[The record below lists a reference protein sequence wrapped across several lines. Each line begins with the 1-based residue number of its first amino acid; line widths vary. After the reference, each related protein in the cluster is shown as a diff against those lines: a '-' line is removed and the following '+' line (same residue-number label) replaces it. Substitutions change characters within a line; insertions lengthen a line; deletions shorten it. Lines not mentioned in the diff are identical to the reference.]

1 MLSNNLVND
10 AAQLVTLL
18 SKIETQ
24 VANIEKGDV
33 NTEIAQLMSAP
44 FSSKEETIKLRTE
57 AFKELYIM
65 LYESFKLVC
74 DIVSQ
79 TADSKMLSIALGAC
93 SRLNDML
100 DTCTLNIQKTPMLNE
115 LGVLYLKAC
124 DSIDKGMVFSNS
136 SELKKLCYNLFWVR

>member
-1 MLSNNLVND
+1 MLSSNLVND

-33 NTEIAQLMSAP
+33 NTEIAHLMSFP
-44 FSSKEETIKLRTE
+44 FSNKKETIKLRTE

-79 TADSKMLSIALGAC
+79 TADSEMLSIAFGAC
-93 SRLNDML
+93 SRLNNLL
-100 DTCTLNIQKTPMLNE
+100 DACSLNIQKAPMLNE
-115 LGVLYLKAC
+115 LDALYLKAC
-124 DSIDKGMVFSNS
+124 DSIDKGLMSCNS
-136 SELKKLCYNLFWVR
+136 SELKKLCYNLFWVE